1 MRRKVYVVA
10 GHCCAA
16 LGVVG
21 AFVPVLPSVDFLVVA
36 AACYARG
43 NPALKRKLL
52 AHPRFGPPLRDWQEH
67 RALTRGDKLRGI
79 VLVTLGIGATVLWGV
94 QTTWLR
100 GVLLLIWAG
109 VVLFLLLLRTK
120 R

>member
-94 QTTWLR
+94 PTTWLR